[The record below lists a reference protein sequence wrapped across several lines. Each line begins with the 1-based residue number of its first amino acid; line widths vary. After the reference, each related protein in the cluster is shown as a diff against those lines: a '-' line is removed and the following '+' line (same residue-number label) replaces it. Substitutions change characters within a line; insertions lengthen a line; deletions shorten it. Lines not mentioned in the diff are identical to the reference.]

1 MKRSGSWCS
10 VGMALRPDLFFLI
23 SFVYLDMLVCIRSC
37 ILTDTVR
44 VYKQG
49 LNIDNRQ

>member
-1 MKRSGSWCS
+1 MVLSRHG
-10 VGMALRPDLFFLI
+10 VEARFNFFFFFFLI